1 MPMDRPRGPEAP
13 AIVTTDTTN
22 TESDQ
27 GKPHAEPAGAMAS
40 AVRVVSL
47 LTLLSRFAGL
57 ARDVVTARVFGD
69 GLLGSSF
76 RAAYAVPNL
85 FRRLFGEGALSAA
98 FLPRYAMLSR
108 DEPEMAGELARL
120 TLRVLTLVT
129 SALTLII
136 CGALALVLWLA
147 PHDADRSLSLT
158 LMIVMLPMMPMVC
171 LTAILGGMLQAHGRF
186 GPPAA
191 APIVLNL
198 FQIVAAGFFLFGLI
212 QDKVNAAYWVAAAA
226 LLASVAQ
233 VVWSVWALRGRV
245 RWKRAGLDAS
255 AHARTVMDR
264 FVPAV
269 LGLGTL
275 QLNTTLDMII
285 AMWPVW
291 VGATVLGVPIT
302 LDESSNAILSYTQT
316 LYQFPLG
323 VFGLAVATAVFPL
336 LSRSAD
342 RPREFESHLRRG
354 VRLSL
359 FIGLPASIGLLLVR
373 DDIVRVLFGGGGS
386 FSEEGLV
393 RSGLVLTGFAPAIWA
408 YSLNHVLTRAFYA
421 RGDTRTPMRLA
432 VGAVVLNLT
441 LNLTLVWHLGES
453 GLAWATGISA
463 TVQCLVLLMLTRRVL
478 GVVAIDAV
486 TRAAVSRLA
495 LASMLMGACVWGV
508 LEALPAGGAWWL
520 HVVRLSVAVA
530 AGGAAFVGI
539 CRWMQMPEL
548 GWILER
554 APKGTGNGA
563 GGAAGGAAGMSLD

>member
-1 MPMDRPRGPEAP
+1 
-13 AIVTTDTTN
+13 
-22 TESDQ
+22 
-27 GKPHAEPAGAMAS
+27 
-40 AVRVVSL
+40 
-47 LTLLSRFAGL
+47 
-57 ARDVVTARVFGD
+57 
-69 GLLGSSF
+69 
-76 RAAYAVPNL
+76 
-85 FRRLFGEGALSAA
+85 
-98 FLPRYAMLSR
+98 
-108 DEPEMAGELARL
+108 
-120 TLRVLTLVT
+120 
-129 SALTLII
+129 
-136 CGALALVLWLA
+136 
-147 PHDADRSLSLT
+147 
-158 LMIVMLPMMPMVC
+158 
-171 LTAILGGMLQAHGRF
+171 
-186 GPPAA
+186 
-191 APIVLNL
+191 
-198 FQIVAAGFFLFGLI
+198 
-212 QDKVNAAYWVAAAA
+212 
-226 LLASVAQ
+226 
-233 VVWSVWALRGRV
+233 
-245 RWKRAGLDAS
+245 
-255 AHARTVMDR
+255 MDR

-432 VGAVVLNLT
+432 IGAVVLNLT

-508 LEALPAGGAWWL
+508 LEVLPSGGAWWL